1 MAITVNPVVMTNIPV
16 NGKVW
21 ARSLYSTDLTG
32 GETLLAAVTG
42 SCHYLTRLRIRC
54 AGSTTI
60 SIGERVADTGALTTT
75 LIGPE
80 QYTLAS
86 TLESQFAIM
95 TLTPPGF
102 ALKFQ
107 VGYGI
112 GIIAGSA
119 VAASIWI
126 EGKTCKEG
134 VL

>member
-1 MAITVNPVVMTNIPV
+1 MAITANPIVMTALPMDGV
-16 NGKVW
+16 VW
-21 ARSLYSTDLTG
+21 ARSLYSADLTG
-32 GETLLAAVTG
+32 GETILSAVAG
-42 SCHYLTRLRIRC
+42 HCHYLTRIRIRC

-75 LIGPE
+75 LLGPE

-86 TLESQFAIM
+86 TLESQFAII

-112 GIIAGSA
+112 GIIAVDA
-119 VAASIWI
+119 TPTSIWA

-134 VL
+134 GY